1 MDNGPCEELLLL
13 RDSVTNNYDNYNYN
27 LLPLSI
33 LIIRDNKS
41 LATVLGSRTLSV
53 HLLPEFKITGSEEGH
68 RTSIN
73 KRKILKQLK
82 VQHGL
87 DNTLH

>member
-1 MDNGPCEELLLL
+1 M
-13 RDSVTNNYDNYNYN
+13 YYNYNNNCYYN

-33 LIIRDNKS
+33 LIIRDSKS
-41 LATVLGSRTLSV
+41 LATVFGSRTLSV

-73 KRKILKQLK
+73 KSKILKQLT
-82 VQHGL
+82 VQRRL